1 MLRYPITLIFLAGSI
16 VFGQFAEVTVDLD
29 VEQLK
34 GGETHFLQGLDGAVK
49 QFYENA
55 PWEEEISDL
64 DMILDMQIV
73 FHSIIDLG
81 SEEYYQ
87 AQIIF
92 TNRQDQLLFEKNAR
106 FPYSPGRAIQF
117 DNEYDPLGS
126 VLTFYAFLL
135 IAGELDTYGQLAGS
149 NYYTKA
155 NTLAGLAAN
164 QPQVGRDWG
173 SRIKLV
179 ERLSQNQDLRR
190 AKAFFYQA
198 FDILATEEPDMI
210 HFREA
215 MADFF
220 KSIETMTRREGMDR
234 FTTVFLTGHAEE
246 TAEMLARANMWP
258 ALASMAEIH
267 PNGSRSYNSYLK
279 K

>member
-1 MLRYPITLIFLAGSI
+1 MALILLAGS
-16 VFGQFAEVTVDLD
+16 VVCGQFAEVTVDLD
-29 VEQLK
+29 LEQLK
-34 GGETHFLQGLDGAVK
+34 GGETQFLQGLDGTVK
-49 QFYENA
+49 QFYQSA
-55 PWEEEISDL
+55 PWEAEISDL
-64 DMILDMQIV
+64 DMVLDMQIV
-73 FHSIIDLG
+73 FHSIISLG
-81 SEEYYQ
+81 NEEYYQ

-106 FPYSPGRAIQF
+106 FPYTPGRAIQF
-117 DNEYDPLGS
+117 NNEFDPLGS

-135 IAGELDTYGQLAGS
+135 IAGELDTYGQLEGS

-155 NTLAGLAAN
+155 NTLAELAAN
-164 QPQVGRDWG
+164 QPQIGRDWG

-179 ERLSQNQDLRR
+179 ERIIQNQDLRR

-198 FDILATEEPDMI
+198 FDILAAEKPDVSQ
-210 HFREA
+210 FREA
-215 MADFF
+215 MGNFY
-220 KSIETMTRREGMDR
+220 KSIDTMTRREGMDR

-258 ALASMAEIH
+258 ELAAMAEIH
-267 PNGSRSYNSYLK
+267 PNGDRFYKSYLK

>member
-1 MLRYPITLIFLAGSI
+1 MALIFLAGS
-16 VFGQFAEVTVDLD
+16 VLCGQFADVRVELD

-34 GGETHFLQGLDGAVK
+34 GGETYLLQGLDAAVV

-55 PWEEEISDL
+55 PWDKDISDL
-64 DMILDMQIV
+64 EMVLDMQIV
-73 FHSIIDLG
+73 FHSVINLG

-92 TNRQDQLLFEKNAR
+92 TNRQDQFLFERNAR

-117 DNEYDPLGS
+117 GSEFDPLGS
-126 VLTFYAFLL
+126 MLTFYAFLL
-135 IAGELDTYGQLAGS
+135 IAGELDTYGELAGS
-149 NYYTKA
+149 TYYTKA
-155 NTLAGLAAN
+155 STLADLAAI

-173 SRIKLV
+173 SRTKLV

-190 AKAFFYQA
+190 AKAYFYQA
-198 FDILATEEPDMI
+198 FDILAAEEPDMDRL
-210 HFREA
+210 REA
-215 MADFF
+215 LGSFY
-220 KSIETMTRREGMDR
+220 KSIETVTRREGMDR
-234 FTTVFLTGHAEE
+234 FTTIFLTGHAEE

-258 ALASMAEIH
+258 ELATMAELH
-267 PNGSRSYNSYLK
+267 PDGDRFYKSYLK